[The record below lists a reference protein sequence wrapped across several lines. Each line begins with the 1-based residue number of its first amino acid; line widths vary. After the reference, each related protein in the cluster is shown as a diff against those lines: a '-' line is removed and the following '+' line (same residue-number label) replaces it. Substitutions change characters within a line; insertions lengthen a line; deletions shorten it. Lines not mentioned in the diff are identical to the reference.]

1 MDEPAFALADA
12 RVCIIGLGLM
22 GGSLAKAL
30 RGKVKRITAQDLDP
44 AVIAAALADGTIDA
58 EESSAGADVV
68 ILGIPSHRIVERIG
82 ILEVHPGQFVMDLGS
97 TKRLICD
104 ALDALPEGV
113 SAVGGHPMCGLAENG
128 YGNAIPTL
136 YRAARF
142 VLCDTARTTPSS
154 RQLAESL
161 VRALDAIPLWI
172 DRHRHD
178 ALTAMT
184 SHLPHLLNFALM
196 RLAMD
201 VATQDPDVYKLAA
214 GGFDGATRLAR
225 TDESMLVGMFG
236 TNAAEIR
243 ALASRLRQHLDEL
256 EAILDDEDALR
267 HELPSI
273 VEARRRYSEDYG
285 ERPIA

>member
-1 MDEPAFALADA
+1 MGEPGFTLTEV
-12 RVCIIGLGLM
+12 RLCIIGLGLM

-30 RGKVKRITAQDLDP
+30 HSKVARITAQDLDP
-44 AVIAAALADGTIDA
+44 AVIEAALADGAID
-58 EESSAGADVV
+58 EEGTPNDADII
-68 ILGIPSHRIVERIG
+68 ILGMPSHRIVETIQT
-82 ILEVHPGQFVMDLGS
+82 LDVHPGQLVMDLGS
-97 TKRLICD
+97 TKQVICEAFD
-104 ALDALPEGV
+104 GLPDRV

-128 YGNAIPTL
+128 YHNAIPTL
-136 YRAARF
+136 YRGARF
-142 VLCDTARTTPSS
+142 VLCETVRTTPQA
-154 RQLAESL
+154 RQQAEAL
-161 VRALDAIPLWI
+161 VCALDAIPLWI
-172 DRHRHD
+172 DRRRHD

-201 VATQDPDVYKLAA
+201 IADEDPDVYKLAA

-243 ALASRLRQHLDEL
+243 ALTRRLRQHLDAL

-267 HELPSI
+267 RELPPI
-273 VEARRRYSEDYG
+273 VEARRQYSDDYG

>member
-1 MDEPAFALADA
+1 
-12 RVCIIGLGLM
+12 M

-44 AVIAAALADGTIDA
+44 AVIDAALSDGTIDA
-58 EESSAGADVV
+58 EETPASADVV
-68 ILGIPSHRIVERIG
+68 ILSIPSHRIVEMVG
-82 ILEVHPGQFVMDLGS
+82 ALDVHPGQFVMDLGS

-104 ALDALPEGV
+104 ALDALPGGV
-113 SAVGGHPMCGLAENG
+113 SAIGGHPMCGLAENG
-128 YGNAIPTL
+128 YYNAIPTL
-136 YRAARF
+136 YQGARF
-142 VLCDTARTTPSS
+142 VLCDTARTTPEA

-161 VRALDAIPLWI
+161 VRAVEAVPLWI

-201 VATQDPDVYKLAA
+201 VADQDPDVFKLAA

-243 ALASRLRQHLDEL
+243 ALAARLRQHLDAL